1 MCQVYT
7 SPLKKH
13 AMMPLSMFTTLPF
26 SYRIR
31 RSQRVSNARIVVKP
45 GQVEIVA
52 PLQIPEH
59 KLHKFVEA
67 KQQWVTQAL
76 KKMADSSPQ
85 KSGFVPT
92 EFEPGA
98 NITYQGNAYPLTV
111 KPTKLKR
118 VKIEFTQGYT
128 VYVPESLNNTDD
140 YNRQIKEALIR
151 WMKKQTKQLVEQMIE
166 IHASKH
172 QLFPRTI
179 TIKTQKSRWGSC
191 GIHND
196 ININWLLIMAPKEVL
211 EYVVVHELCHIR
223 VRNHSS
229 KFWSLVAEHMPDY
242 QNRRNWL
249 KKQGR
254 SLMMAFS
261 EQSN

>member
-1 MCQVYT
+1 VF
-7 SPLKKH
+7 
-13 AMMPLSMFTTLPF
+13 ANLPF
-26 SYRIR
+26 PYRIR

-59 KLHKFVEA
+59 KLHKFVQA
-67 KQQWVTQAL
+67 KQEWVTQAL
-76 KKMADSSPQ
+76 KKMAASSPQ
-85 KSGFVPT
+85 HSGFVPA
-92 EFEPGA
+92 EYKSGA
-98 NITYQGNAYPLTV
+98 SMAYQGRDYPLAV
-111 KPTKLKR
+111 KPSKLKR
-118 VKIEFTQGYT
+118 VKIEFTDGYT
-128 VYVPESLNNTDD
+128 AYVPESMNPDEHNH
-140 YNRQIKEALIR
+140 QIREALIR
-151 WMKKQTKQLVEQMIE
+151 WMKKQTKRLVEQLVY
-166 IHASKH
+166 IHAAKT
-172 QLFPRTI
+172 QLTPRTI

-223 VRNHSS
+223 VKNHSS
-229 KFWSLVAEHMPDY
+229 QFWALVAEHLPDY
-242 QNRRNWL
+242 QNRRQWL

-261 EQSN
+261 DRAD

>member
-1 MCQVYT
+1 V
-7 SPLKKH
+7 
-13 AMMPLSMFTTLPF
+13 FINLPF

-31 RSQRVSNARIVVKP
+31 RSHRVANARIVVKP

-59 KLHKFVEA
+59 KLHKFVQA
-67 KQQWVTQAL
+67 KQEWVTQAL
-76 KKMADSSPQ
+76 KKMEVSSPQ
-85 KSGFVPT
+85 QSGFVPA
-92 EFEPGA
+92 EYKSGA
-98 NITYQGNAYPLTV
+98 DMAYQGKVYPLTV
-111 KPTKLKR
+111 LPTKLKR
-118 VKIEFTQGYT
+118 VKIEFIDGYK
-128 VYVPESLNNTDD
+128 VHIPVAMNADEHNH
-140 YNRQIKEALIR
+140 QIKEALIR
-151 WMKKQTKQLVEQMIE
+151 WMKKQTKQLVEQLVE
-166 IHASKH
+166 VHAAKQ

-179 TIKTQKSRWGSC
+179 SIKTQKSRWGSC

-211 EYVVVHELCHIR
+211 EYVVVHELCHIK
-223 VRNHSS
+223 VKNHSS
-229 KFWSLVAEHMPDY
+229 QFWALVAEHMPDY

-254 SLMMAFS
+254 SLMLAFS

>member
-1 MCQVYT
+1 
-7 SPLKKH
+7 
-13 AMMPLSMFTTLPF
+13 MFTNLPF
-26 SYRIR
+26 TYRIR

-59 KLHKFVEA
+59 KLHKFVQA
-67 KQQWVTQAL
+67 KQDWVTQAL
-76 KKMADSSPQ
+76 KKMAASSPQ
-85 KSGFVPT
+85 NSGFVPV
-92 EFEPGA
+92 EYKSGVDM
-98 NITYQGNAYPLTV
+98 TYQGKVYPLAV
-111 KPTKLKR
+111 LPSKLKR
-118 VKIEFTQGYT
+118 VKIEFIDGYK
-128 VYVPESLNNTDD
+128 VHIPVAMNADEHNH
-140 YNRQIKEALIR
+140 QIKEALIR
-151 WMKKQTKQLVEQMIE
+151 WMKKRTKQLVEDLVQ
-166 IHASKH
+166 IHADKK

-196 ININWLLIMAPKEVL
+196 ININWLLLMAPSEVL
-211 EYVVVHELCHIR
+211 EYVVVHELCHIK
-223 VRNHSS
+223 VKNHSS
-229 KFWSLVAEHMPDY
+229 QFWSLVAEHLPDY

-261 EQSN
+261 DQSN

>member
-1 MCQVYT
+1 VF
-7 SPLKKH
+7 
-13 AMMPLSMFTTLPF
+13 ANLPF

-31 RSQRVSNARIVVKP
+31 RSHRVSNARIVVKP

-59 KLHKFVEA
+59 KLHQFVEA

-76 KKMADSSPQ
+76 KKMAASSPQ
-85 KSGFVPT
+85 NSGFVPV
-92 EFEPGA
+92 EYKSGA
-98 NITYQGNAYPLTV
+98 DMTYQGKAYPLTV
-111 KPTKLKR
+111 LSSKLKR
-118 VKIEFTQGYT
+118 VKIEFTDGYT
-128 VYVPESLNNTDD
+128 VFVPETLNPDEHNH
-140 YNRQIKEALIR
+140 QIKEALIR
-151 WMKKQTKQLVEQMIE
+151 WMKKQTKQLVEQMVE
-166 IHASKH
+166 SHTAKH
-172 QLFPRTI
+172 QLNPRTI
-179 TIKTQKSRWGSC
+179 SIKTQKSRWGSC

-211 EYVVVHELCHIR
+211 EYVVIHELCHIR
-223 VRNHSS
+223 VKNHSS
-229 KFWSLVAEHMPDY
+229 QFWLLVGEHMPDY
-242 QNRRNWL
+242 QSRRNWL

>member
-1 MCQVYT
+1 VI
-7 SPLKKH
+7 
-13 AMMPLSMFTTLPF
+13 ANLPF

-31 RSQRVSNARIVVKP
+31 RSHRVANARIVVKP

-76 KKMADSSPQ
+76 KKMEASSPQ
-85 KSGFVPT
+85 QSSFVPAEYKSGV
-92 EFEPGA
+92 
-98 NITYQGNAYPLTV
+98 NITYQGSVYPLTV
-111 KPTKLKR
+111 MPTKLKR
-118 VKIEFTQGYT
+118 VKIEFTNGYT
-128 VYVPESLNNTDD
+128 VYVPETLSSDD
-140 YNRQIKEALIR
+140 YSHQIKEALIR
-151 WMKKQTKQLVEQMIE
+151 WMKKQTKQLVEQIVE
-166 IHASKH
+166 IHAAKK

-179 TIKTQKSRWGSC
+179 TIKTQTSRWGSC

-196 ININWLLIMAPKEVL
+196 ININWLLIMAPSEVL
-211 EYVVVHELCHIR
+211 EYVVVHELCHIK
-223 VRNHSS
+223 VKNHSS
-229 KFWSLVAEHMPDY
+229 QFWSLVAEHMPDY

-261 EQSN
+261 DR